1 VDIIKFIHCDLT
13 NKVRFLIVALI
24 VRATFVTTF
33 SPCFN
38 VGSFIQVQNFG
49 VTFWNKFEKGDWS
62 FVLKF
67 GTTTMIEQ
75 IDPFMFDFILLLF
88 IPFIVSS
95 NNKICRNL
103 KQLSLWSL
111 RYMASFQRVSFLL
124 LLMVWGLMTHKHCIF
139 F

>member
-1 VDIIKFIHCDLT
+1 MLSGCFEGYILNRYGSYDVVRSGYKFIHCDLT
-13 NKVRFLIVALI
+13 NKVRFLIVTLI

-75 IDPFMFDFILLLF
+75 IDPFMFNFHFVVIHSIHSFI
-88 IPFIVSS
+88 
-95 NNKICRNL
+95 
-103 KQLSLWSL
+103 Q
-111 RYMASFQRVSFLL
+111 
-124 LLMVWGLMTHKHCIF
+124 
-139 F
+139 